1 MVLEHGEKLF
11 NFYRDAINRVC
22 TILVCKKC
30 EMKIL
35 ILNAGSSSLKYQL
48 TSMPEWNVLSKWLVD
63 KIAIDWTVIKHV
75 GKEGK
80 LEIAGNLENH
90 SVALKKVL
98 ELLVDPTHGV
108 LNSLEEIDAAGHR
121 VVHGW
126 EHFVNSSKID
136 DHAKIKIDELSEL
149 APLHNP
155 ANLMGI
161 HAVEEVL
168 PNIPNIAVFDTS
180 FHQTMEPS
188 AYMYSIPY
196 KYYEKYKVR
205 RYGFH
210 GTSHKYVSHR
220 AAEMLDKDI
229 KDMNIIV
236 CHVGNWASVSAIKG
250 GKVVDTSMGFT
261 PLEGLTMGT
270 RSGDLDP
277 AIVAFLMRK
286 ENMTIE
292 DIDHMLNKQSG
303 VLGISGVSSDMR
315 DIEDGHI
322 AGKVQE
328 TLALEIYV
336 NKIVKY
342 IGSYTAI
349 LNWCDAVV
357 LTAGTLE
364 NSAYIRKMIADKLTW
379 LGIVLDESKN
389 DFRWEERII
398 STPESKS
405 VLMVVPTNE
414 EYMIA
419 KETYDLLK

>member
-1 MVLEHGEKLF
+1 
-11 NFYRDAINRVC
+11 
-22 TILVCKKC
+22 
-30 EMKIL
+30 MKIL
-35 ILNAGSSSLKYQL
+35 VLNAGSSSLKYQL
-48 TSMPEWNVLSKWLVD
+48 LSMPEGNVLSKGLVD
-63 KIAIDWTVIKHV
+63 KIAIEGTVIKHV

-80 LEIAGNLENH
+80 VEIVGNLENH

-98 ELLVDPTHGV
+98 DLLVDPTHGV
-108 LNSLEEIDAAGHR
+108 LASLEEIDAVGHR
-121 VVHGW
+121 VVHGG
-126 EHFVNSSKID
+126 EHFVESAKVDQGAKEKIN
-136 DHAKIKIDELSEL
+136 ELCEL

-168 PNIPNIAVFDTS
+168 PNVPNIAVFDTS

-220 AAEMLDKDI
+220 AAEILGKDI

-236 CHVGNWASVSAIKG
+236 CHVGNGASVSAIKG

-286 ENMTIE
+286 EHMTADE
-292 DIDHMLNKQSG
+292 IDHILNKQSW

-322 AGKVQE
+322 AGKPQE

-349 LNWCDAVV
+349 LNGCDAVV

-364 NSAYIRKMIADKLTW
+364 NSAYIRKMIADKLGW
-379 LGIVLDESKN
+379 LGITLDESKN
-389 DFRWEERII
+389 NFRGEERVI
-398 STPESKS
+398 STPESKT